1 MYHYVW
7 DDECRGG
14 CVHEEQSGY
23 LGTLFFLL
31 NFSMT
36 LKLKNKIYYLKR
48 KDEVDLHGWIRK
60 NDSNLLPMKKRQS
73 V

>member
-1 MYHYVW
+1 MLW

-31 NFSMT
+31 NFSIT

-48 KDEVDLHGWIRK
+48 KDEVDLHGWIGK